1 MVMAC
6 GVEVAVIGGGGTLVS
21 WTLGSGVALATT
33 KEGSPPGVVV
43 AACACGISKDPP
55 PLMNN
60 RSAAAVAAP
69 IDPALTFNPNRFVVV
84 VVLGDGESLSS
95 LLLFRRDRFIWMVRR
110 FDRVV
115 VGKVL
120 AVLLLRMDCIHLV
133 FPTSSTDE
141 NEEDCRGDLLFGNDV
156 NPLILVEEIAISNRG
171 MVFHTTKFI
180 VVVVDGAH
188 LQLHLLSSNSVI
200 E

>member
-6 GVEVAVIGGGGTLVS
+6 GVEVAVIGGGGTLVG
-21 WTLGSGVALATT
+21 WTFGSGVALATT

-84 VVLGDGESLSS
+84 VLIPSKS
-95 LLLFRRDRFIWMVRR
+95 
-110 FDRVV
+110 
-115 VGKVL
+115 
-120 AVLLLRMDCIHLV
+120 
-133 FPTSSTDE
+133 
-141 NEEDCRGDLLFGNDV
+141 GNKPPNQAIDA
-156 NPLILVEEIAISNRG
+156 IEIEIPADSKQN
-171 MVFHTTKFI
+171 
-180 VVVVDGAH
+180 
-188 LQLHLLSSNSVI
+188 
-200 E
+200 